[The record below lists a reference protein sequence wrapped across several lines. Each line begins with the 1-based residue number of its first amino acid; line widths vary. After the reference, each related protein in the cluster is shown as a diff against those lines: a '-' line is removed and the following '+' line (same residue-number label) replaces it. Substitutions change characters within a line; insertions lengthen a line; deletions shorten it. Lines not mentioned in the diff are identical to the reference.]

1 MEGKLIHHY
10 NMAFLDLLH
19 RVVASHH
26 LTALEAEQAMT
37 LILDGAITT
46 PQIAAFLVALRM
58 KGEAGDEILGFA
70 RAMRAHSVHIDTGLD
85 PASLLDT
92 CGTGGDGLSTFNI
105 STVTAL
111 VVAGAGV
118 KVAKHGN
125 RSLASHCG
133 SADILQALGVNV
145 NLTPEGMARC
155 LNDVGFAFLFAPAL
169 HPAMKHAQP
178 ARAELKMRT
187 AFNLLGPLTN
197 PAGAGAQLVG
207 APSEAAAELMAYALS
222 QLGVSRAFVVH
233 GADGLDEITTTAATS
248 VFAVCRGEVE
258 RRTVTPEDFG
268 IPRAH
273 LRDLQALTIDD
284 NVRLARA
291 ILNGE
296 AGHPR
301 DVVVVNA
308 AAALVAAD
316 VVGDWKLGVE
326 RAAESIDSEAAAR
339 VLERLVE
346 STNT

>member
-1 MEGKLIHHY
+1 
-10 NMAFLDLLH
+10 
-19 RVVASHH
+19 
-26 LTALEAEQAMT
+26 
-37 LILDGAITT
+37 
-46 PQIAAFLVALRM
+46 M
-58 KGEAGDEILGFA
+58 KY
-70 RAMRAHSVHIDTGLD
+70 
-85 PASLLDT
+85 
-92 CGTGGDGLSTFNI
+92 
-105 STVTAL
+105 
-111 VVAGAGV
+111 
-118 KVAKHGN
+118 
-125 RSLASHCG
+125 
-133 SADILQALGVNV
+133 
-145 NLTPEGMARC
+145 
-155 LNDVGFAFLFAPAL
+155 
-169 HPAMKHAQP
+169 AQP

-207 APSEAAAELMAYALS
+207 APSEASAELMAYALS

-301 DVVVVNA
+301 NVVVVNA

-326 RAAESIDSEAAAR
+326 RAAESIDSGAAAR